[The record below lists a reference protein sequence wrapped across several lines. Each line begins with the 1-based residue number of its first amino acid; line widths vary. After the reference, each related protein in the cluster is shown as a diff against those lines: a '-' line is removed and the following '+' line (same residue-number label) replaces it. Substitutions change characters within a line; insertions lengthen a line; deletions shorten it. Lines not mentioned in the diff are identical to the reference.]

1 MNSKILKQ
9 LMVSI
14 LALALI
20 VTAFTPMSKAKAAED
35 PFNVNAKAAILI
47 EASTGKILYS
57 KNAEQRLP
65 IASMA
70 KMMTEYL
77 LLEAIAEGKVKWDQ
91 TYTPDDYVYEISQD
105 RSLSNVPLRKDGS
118 YTVKELYQATAIYS
132 ANAAAIGLAE
142 VIAGSESKFV
152 EKMNAKNKT
161 TRFNKLQIRE
171 CNWFRK

>member
-1 MNSKILKQ
+1 
-9 LMVSI
+9 
-14 LALALI
+14 
-20 VTAFTPMSKAKAAED
+20 
-35 PFNVNAKAAILI
+35 
-47 EASTGKILYS
+47 
-57 KNAEQRLP
+57 
-65 IASMA
+65 
-70 KMMTEYL
+70 MMTEYL

-152 EKMNAKNKT
+152 EK
-161 TRFNKLQIRE
+161 
-171 CNWFRK
+171 

>member
-1 MNSKILKQ
+1 
-9 LMVSI
+9 MVSI

-20 VTAFTPMSKAKAAED
+20 VTAFTPMSKAKAAEA

-118 YTVKELYQATAIYS
+118 YTVKELYQATAIYP

-142 VIAGSESKFV
+142 GIAE
-152 EKMNAKNKT
+152 
-161 TRFNKLQIRE
+161 
-171 CNWFRK
+171 